1 MKKPMMINSIL
12 AVVLASNLAG
22 HFAYAQ
28 LQEGSGLTGS
38 TDVVIGAAPT
48 ALPEEAF
55 EPYTPRNK
63 VYYIKIHKIADKVIS
78 IVSSMNMFLM
88 DNLIG
93 KNNEAM
99 SLLDFEY
106 RENPEITVEAYD
118 RIKHFGGWVK
128 NKKSGDCFN
137 TRNKVLVRENTG
149 TIVLKEDNKCSVAHG
164 EWLDPYSG
172 ITMTDAQAE
181 IQIDHMVPLREAY
194 VSGAYKWTFKERCLY
209 GNYLGYKN
217 HLVAAYGE
225 ENNEKSA
232 KTPEDYMPPNQ
243 AYRCEYLKDW
253 LKIKSFWGLSL
264 VPEEMKAI
272 KELVAENHCDTSVF
286 SVTKTELQEQ
296 ENFFKANA
304 ELCRIYEQNQK

>member
-1 MKKPMMINSIL
+1 MKKPMIINSIL
-12 AVVLASNLAG
+12 AVVLTSHL
-22 HFAYAQ
+22 AYAQ
-28 LQEGSGLTGS
+28 LQEGSGATGS
-38 TDVVIGAAPT
+38 TDVVIGEAPT
-48 ALPEEAF
+48 TLPQEALET
-55 EPYTPRNK
+55 YTPRNK

-78 IVSSMNMFLM
+78 IVSSLNMFFM
-88 DNLIG
+88 DNLIA

-106 RENPEITVEAYD
+106 RENPEVTVEAYD

-137 TRNKVLVRENTG
+137 TRNKVLVRDNVG
-149 TIVLKEDNKCSVAHG
+149 TIVLKESNKCSVATG
-164 EWLDPYSG
+164 EWIDAYSG
-172 ITMTDAQAE
+172 RTMTDAQAE
-181 IQIDHMVPLREAY
+181 IQIDHMVPLKEAY
-194 VSGAYKWTFKERCLY
+194 ISGAHKWTFKERCLY

-217 HLVAAYGE
+217 HLVSASGE

-232 KTPEDYMPPNQ
+232 KTPEDYMPPKQ
-243 AYRCEYLKDW
+243 EYKCEYLKDW

-286 SVTKTELQEQ
+286 SVTKQELQEQ

-304 ELCRIYEQNQK
+304 DLCRIYEQNQK